1 MLEKRG
7 EFAVVAML
15 ATIGGAA
22 DLHSAKCLQ
31 QRRGPQL
38 TPNLCQSCCTATPQM
53 YQAYRR
59 KITLREIAEIYVYRE
74 IDRLSTFHAFWYLIR
89 KKKHARMTL

>member
-59 KITLREIAEIYVYRE
+59 KITLKEIAEIYLY
-74 IDRLSTFHAFWYLIR
+74 I
-89 KKKHARMTL
+89 